1 MAPISRN
8 TDSRPHSHAN
18 GDNGIAGLNPP
29 PSTMAAQ
36 LINNLSTAGN
46 APSRH
51 ADAGGL
57 QSLMNEVANVETRAA
72 QQLEAEPGFIEDLDV
87 KLERKHKLIYVF
99 ARALLE
105 RVASDDPFKVLA
117 QLVKQTHEALDLFL
131 ATLREIPEVLDY
143 TLSDDERFPGRGSE
157 PLWKWLFPRLLALL
171 GRRGCENLTK
181 KIHSIFCAS
190 YDGLAQSPKLWH
202 LSSSIFRYLKDCV
215 QITLS
220 HLEMRGIIPQYQD
233 LNLVIAFDSQGSV
246 TTDGSSELLRSCSYI
261 VRYAGEG
268 LASVSSILLLLV
280 EISKA
285 ATASYDATSA
295 FRDYLAWLLDSFLR
309 VLEIAGAAL
318 RQACGLLSPE
328 EIADGIAFDFDS
340 LDILEEFRSL
350 GLQEPHLETN
360 PVDRSGH
367 RVDDG
372 PPSKRRKMNENVVL
386 FGEIAEDISELL
398 GAQRTADLTGLSQV
412 AVHCFEALGE
422 PDRCKAIELLGRLPC
437 AISATLTLTRENNK
451 TTDAKCLICDGVGL
465 LTPVDA
471 HHNAEVSQEISNE
484 VILTMTK
491 LVQSP
496 AFIDSRRPRILAMF
510 ALGRI
515 ATHFDSQDLI
525 NLDISSLSQWCFLS
539 LKSSMRELRLAA
551 GRTIPAFLRGISTPE
566 SLTRKNR
573 TSVMGF
579 LRALIEQEENTTL
592 QETAVLAWG
601 QIARIVKDDE
611 LNIVLL
617 SLVRYLGHSN
627 PIISG
632 AAFSEILRIAKKA
645 DLTVEKLL
653 GSFWSSIAT
662 AAVTELLIRP
672 QITQLLADLLGIS
685 VAQFLVLTQSY
696 TLPFLVLNG
705 KVDVIK
711 RISEARND
719 ADNFSVCMDPSN
731 LPPIL
736 ALLLVQNVPDLDSFV
751 MGLLRRVSNEEF
763 KDLDL
768 GSMTRIEPM
777 HQALYLLKAAG
788 QADESKKSRIRCALQ
803 ILATRGSENS
813 SRKSITTGTFLKQ
826 HLLGIVARIVDV
838 VGDPRDEQMITEK
851 ERSVKAIEEL
861 LCACLQVALEHREL
875 QASAFSAWDSMLRN
889 LGDEDVETMLEST
902 FAIIIQHWQRF
913 DDMTQKRAEE
923 TLQYLLHAR
932 GRLIRNMIVSLPSLS
947 AFPQLAIVE
956 RKISKLRTPTD
967 VGNGFQIFRRRLAHE
982 DPGVVAQ
989 SLVELK
995 AYLRLNQSFL
1005 QASAVSDQPN
1015 IVVGQLVRSILDT
1028 CVKYNEWQNDIA
1040 ALSAECL
1047 GLIGCLDPNR
1057 VESVRGLREMVV
1069 VSNFHDQAESTEFVL
1084 YILQEVIVP
1093 AFLSAKDPSLQ
1104 GFFSYVM
1111 QELLERCNFKN
1122 IVGNVLEKGDTNSVE
1137 PLYRR
1142 WVTLPVGVQDTLAP
1156 FLNSKYCLAPM
1167 EMPKYEYPIFRPET
1181 MPSHKL
1187 YNAWLRSFTLD
1198 LLQKPFHMCT
1208 DLIFPPLCRAIRIK
1222 DVSVASFILPY
1233 LVLHVIIDGTDTYRE
1248 EIGAELLSILEYEC
1262 PAESQIRREDMKS
1275 CIETVFRILD
1285 YLARW
1290 MQEKQIKSSSRGQ
1303 IAPDAERDIFLVKS
1317 VVEIIPPELISR
1329 RAIQCESYS
1338 RALFYWEQYMRDS
1351 RSRGTDPDRTLH
1363 LQRLQDIY
1371 TQIDEPDGI
1380 EGISAHLHVLD
1391 IDQQIICHRK
1401 AGRWTA
1407 AQSWYEIQLA
1417 ENPEDINI
1425 QLNLLTCLK
1434 ESGQHDVLLNYV
1446 EGMHKTSQT
1455 VSQLLPFATEA
1466 SWTTGRWAALAKY
1479 TSLAPPGITEDFNVN
1494 LGRALLALQKQD
1506 INVFRSGVNSLRERI
1521 GRSLSS
1527 ATTSSIGT
1535 CHDSMLKLHV
1545 LNELELIAGTD
1556 KDAGTEPANI
1566 LESLSG
1572 RLEVIGAFLS
1582 DKQYLLGIRR
1592 AAMQL
1597 SSLEFTKHDI
1607 ASAWLT
1613 SARLARKGNAIHQSF
1628 NAVLHASQLGDQSA
1642 MIEHARLLWKE
1653 GHHRKAIQSL
1663 QGAIADNAFVSHNK
1677 KFQATSF
1684 TGPDREKPDQQNL
1697 LTARAHLLNAKW
1709 LDSAGQT
1716 QSLTLRT
1723 QYQLAA
1729 KTHVAWEKGHYYLGR
1744 HYNKLLESE
1753 KTLPPDRQNETLL
1766 TGETAKLVIE
1776 NYLRALTYG
1785 TKYLY
1790 QTLPRILTL
1799 WLDLGT
1805 QVQQPIDPKYGSG
1818 KEFVTRITNLRRSH
1832 LDQIHARFN
1841 KYINRLPA
1849 YMYYTALPQIVARIA
1864 HPNLEVYK
1872 YVQNMIFKVVSTY
1885 PQQALWCLLAVCTS
1899 NQTDR
1904 RMRGGTILQGLRV
1917 LKKSEISVDMKTLIR
1932 NGEKVTEQ
1940 LLLACNAGDFQ
1951 GNRTSIASLSKDLG
1965 FITKHCIP
1973 SQLAVPVESVLTA
1986 TLPTLTDNIRGHR
1999 AFSRDI
2005 VTLDS
2010 FSDEVLVLSSLQKP
2024 RKLTARGSDGK
2035 NYGLMC
2041 KPKDDLRKDQRLMEF
2056 NSMINR
2062 SLKRDAESSRRQ
2074 LYIKTYAVTPLNEE
2088 CGLIEWVDGL
2098 KTLRDIL
2105 LGLYK
2110 SIGIS
2115 PNYNEIAIFCEEA
2128 TKSEDKLPFF
2138 TEKVLGNFPPIFHR
2152 WFVAQFPEP
2161 SAWLAARLRYTRSCA
2176 VMSMVGTILGLG
2188 DRHGENILFEEGN
2201 GGTFHVDFNCLFDK
2215 GLTFVKPERVPFR
2228 LTHNMID
2235 AMGMYGYE
2243 GPFRKSSELTL
2254 KLLRQHEETLMTI
2267 LEAFVHDPTLDLL
2280 TTNAKKK
2287 KKDGV
2292 PQTAQGVLDSIQR
2305 KVQGLL
2311 PGESV
2316 PLGVEGQVD
2325 ELIKLATNQSHLAG
2339 MYIGWCSFF

>member
-1 MAPISRN
+1 MLISR
-8 TDSRPHSHAN
+8 DLAHAN

-268 LASVSSILLLLV
+268 LANVSSILLLLV

-309 VLEIAGAAL
+309 VLEVRNRWKANIALHESFMMNTAFLISLKDLLSSLRRYIWPVTLRKGYTVLSIICAEIAGAAL

-451 TTDAKCLICDGVGL
+451 TTDAKCLTCDGVGL

-551 GRTIPAFLRGISTPE
+551 G
-566 SLTRKNR
+566 
-573 TSVMGF
+573 
-579 LRALIEQEENTTL
+579 
-592 QETAVLAWG
+592 
-601 QIARIVKDDE
+601 IVKDDE

-617 SLVRYLGHSN
+617 SLV
-627 PIISG
+627 
-632 AAFSEILRIAKKA
+632 RIAKKA

-788 QADESKKSRIRCALQ
+788 QADESKKSR
-803 ILATRGSENS
+803 
-813 SRKSITTGTFLKQ
+813 
-826 HLLGIVARIVDV
+826 
-838 VGDPRDEQMITEK
+838 
-851 ERSVKAIEEL
+851 
-861 LCACLQVALEHREL
+861 VALEHREL

-1069 VSNFHDQAESTEFVL
+1069 VSNFHDQAESTE
-1084 YILQEVIVP
+1084 
-1093 AFLSAKDPSLQ
+1093 
-1104 GFFSYVM
+1104 
-1111 QELLERCNFKN
+1111 
-1122 IVGNVLEKGDTNSVE
+1122 
-1137 PLYRR
+1137 
-1142 WVTLPVGVQDTLAP
+1142 
-1156 FLNSKYCLAPM
+1156 
-1167 EMPKYEYPIFRPET
+1167 
-1181 MPSHKL
+1181 
-1187 YNAWLRSFTLD
+1187 SFTLD

-1233 LVLHVIIDGTDTYRE
+1233 LVLHVIIDGTDTHRE

-1425 QLNLLTCLK
+1425 
-1434 ESGQHDVLLNYV
+1434 H
-1446 EGMHKTSQT
+1446 
-1455 VSQLLPFATEA
+1455 
-1466 SWTTGRWAALAKY
+1466 
-1479 TSLAPPGITEDFNVN
+1479 
-1494 LGRALLALQKQD
+1494 
-1506 INVFRSGVNSLRERI
+1506 
-1521 GRSLSS
+1521 
-1527 ATTSSIGT
+1527 
-1535 CHDSMLKLHV
+1535 
-1545 LNELELIAGTD
+1545 
-1556 KDAGTEPANI
+1556 
-1566 LESLSG
+1566 
-1572 RLEVIGAFLS
+1572 
-1582 DKQYLLGIRR
+1582 
-1592 AAMQL
+1592 
-1597 SSLEFTKHDI
+1597 LEFTKHDI